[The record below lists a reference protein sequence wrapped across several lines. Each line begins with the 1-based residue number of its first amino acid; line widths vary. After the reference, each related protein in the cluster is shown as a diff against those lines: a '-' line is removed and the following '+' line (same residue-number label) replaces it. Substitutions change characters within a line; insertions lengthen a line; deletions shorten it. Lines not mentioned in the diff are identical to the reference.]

1 MNFGLDFVPLPHA
14 ATATEIFDDGEFVSA
29 VFDER
34 TTKVHRLNPTASAV
48 WVACDGRSSLHNIV
62 AVLAEVFDL
71 GPSVAAHRVDEAL
84 EVFWA
89 AGLLATSQLPPE
101 AFSPE
106 DAPTNVLER
115 LHDP

>member
-1 MNFGLDFVPLPHA
+1 MVTALAALHTGLVDVN
-14 ATATEIFDDGEFVSA
+14 
-29 VFDER
+29 ER
-34 TTKVHRLNPTASAV
+34 
-48 WVACDGRSSLHNIV
+48 VACDGRSSVHNIV

-71 GPSVAAHRVDEAL
+71 GPSVAAHSVDEAL